1 MTDLNRILSREFE
14 NLDILFGAILYAM
27 AFLMLAWVSI
37 RSLRLTLERLKGG
50 VLDHTTVAFLQRMG
64 KALIWVVA
72 VILYAHVVP
81 GLRSLGT
88 ALLAGASAASILVG
102 LAAQSIL
109 GNLVA
114 GLSLPLYWPFQIGD
128 SVQLTV
134 PAGVQTGT
142 IEDLT
147 LGYSVIK
154 TLEDREIVVPNS
166 VMASQAIIRSA
177 V

>member
-88 ALLAGASAASILVG
+88 ALLAE
-102 LAAQSIL
+102 
-109 GNLVA
+109 
-114 GLSLPLYWPFQIGD
+114 P
-128 SVQLTV
+128 VQ
-134 PAGVQTGT
+134 P
-142 IEDLT
+142 
-147 LGYSVIK
+147 
-154 TLEDREIVVPNS
+154 
-166 VMASQAIIRSA
+166 RSW
-177 V
+177 